1 MEKNF
6 SSLAEVQAE
15 IQLLKVKEFQQK
27 ELIKEQLSSPSA
39 IFHAVSSLFKSGN
52 THQPLGKKLLNQ
64 DMITN
69 LARVGIPLIMNGF
82 LFKRSGFIAKMLI
95 TFLSQKAA
103 KNVTSNAVSGAIDKV
118 QGLIKNFIGPKK
130 KRAPVRDYGIP
141 PDSESF

>member
-52 THQPLGKKLLNQ
+52 THQPLGKNLLNQ